1 MLTCTLG
8 FSLGMMSSARE
19 DGTGKVAAIPG
30 NLSAPVI
37 PPAVIVV
44 DDDEILRESL
54 VDLFRSVGLQTFD
67 YASARSFLDA
77 GLPERPCCL
86 VLDVRMPEE
95 SGLEL
100 QRRLN
105 ADGRSLPIVFITGH
119 ADVPMSV
126 RAMKL
131 GAVDFLSKPF
141 RDQELLDAVWDA
153 LRNDSQRRESER
165 SAEGLR
171 KLAETLTPREAEVL
185 RFVDKGLLSK
195 QIAHE
200 LGIAEITVKM
210 HRSSAFKK
218 LGATTMFDMLQK
230 VRALNL

>member
-1 MLTCTLG
+1 M
-8 FSLGMMSSARE
+8 
-19 DGTGKVAAIPG
+19 VAT
-30 NLSAPVI
+30 PVNAS
-37 PPAVIVV
+37 PVAVSPAVIVV
-44 DDDEILRESL
+44 DDDDILRESL
-54 VDLFRSVGLQTFD
+54 VDLFRSVGLHTYD
-67 YASARSFLDA
+67 YASARTFLDA
-77 GLPERPCCL
+77 GLPERACCL

-105 ADGRSLPIVFITGH
+105 ADGRRLPIVFITGH

-153 LRNDSQRRESER
+153 LRADSLRREGER

-171 KLAETLTPREAEVL
+171 KLAESLTPRELEVL
-185 RFVDKGLLSK
+185 RFVDKGLLNK

-218 LGATTMFDMLQK
+218 LKATTMVDMLQK
-230 VRALNL
+230 VRALNLQ